1 MIVAGFNTARDGIAR
16 EMALLQQTEPAAL
29 LWSSAVPTLVLPAAL
44 MRDPHVQEAAAQAEQ
59 AGIPVVTRRSG
70 GGIVPQGPGTLNLA
84 LVLPAPPGFQLEDGY
99 RLICNALSEALTR
112 FDIRSTTGACVGS
125 FCDGTW
131 NVLVEGRK
139 LAGTAQRWRSSG
151 SGPIVLA
158 HAAILATRPD
168 AAHWSMMDQLH
179 RAAFPGSVGLC
190 PEAHVALS
198 DLMGER
204 SNSESF
210 PGALARAAEDRLTSL
225 LSREFKAA

>member
-1 MIVAGFNTARDGIAR
+1 VIVAGFNTACDGIAR
-16 EMALLQQTEPAAL
+16 EMALLQLEQPAAL
-29 LWSSAVPTLVLPAAL
+29 LWSSATPTLVLPAAL
-44 MRDPHVQEAAAQAEQ
+44 MRSPHVQEAAAQAER
-59 AGIPVVTRRSG
+59 AGFPVVTRRSG

-99 RLICNALSEALTR
+99 RLICNSLAEALTR
-112 FDIRSTTGACVGS
+112 FDIRSTTGECARS

-158 HAAILATRPD
+158 HAAILVTRPD
-168 AAHWSMMDQLH
+168 AAHWSAMDQLH
-179 RAAFPGSVGLC
+179 RAAFPGSAKLC
-190 PEAHVALS
+190 CEAHVALT

-204 SNSESF
+204 TNPESF
-210 PGALARAAEDRLTSL
+210 SGALARAAEDRLSSL
-225 LSREFKAA
+225 ISREVKAA